1 MGHCRLF
8 PTRLA
13 FFMHHGWAEH
23 GLWPGDQSADET
35 GRRTIITIPGISI
48 TNSRRKPDNKAD
60 DEMIAGLTG
69 LPMPRSYRDEKSLK
83 LFQGDVTDFLSRSL
97 YGTFLSQLCDLDD
110 LYNIF

>member
-1 MGHCRLF
+1 
-8 PTRLA
+8 
-13 FFMHHGWAEH
+13 
-23 GLWPGDQSADET
+23 
-35 GRRTIITIPGISI
+35 
-48 TNSRRKPDNKAD
+48 
-60 DEMIAGLTG
+60 MIAGLTG